1 MVLTNEILMR
11 NLKTSLKE
19 LVAKKVALQVLLYLL
34 HLACLTFQLE
44 PKGQMRSKWNFTN
57 QKILASSKIFPLK
70 YPKQLRSKNT
80 MGQL

>member
-11 NLKTSLKE
+11 NSKTSLKE

-44 PKGQMRSKWNFTN
+44 PKGKMRSKWNITGH
-57 QKILASSKIFPLK
+57 KILASFKVFSLK
-70 YPKQLRSKNT
+70 YS
-80 MGQL
+80 